1 MKQDE
6 SATQS
11 IVMKSEIF
19 DTHCHIQ
26 FDDYGLDPAD
36 VIESARL
43 AGVTRMM
50 SVGCSLHDSQQAIEM
65 ASKYDNVWASIGLH
79 PHEASRY
86 VDDESAIQSF
96 RGIANSP
103 KVVAIGE
110 TGLDYFYNHS
120 SKEDQKKMLRLQLDI
135 ASQHDLALIFHI
147 REAFDDFWEI
157 FDTYKGIRGVVH
169 SFTAGPKELAQVLER
184 GLYVGLN
191 GIITFTKNIEQLEA
205 IKSMP
210 LQSILLETD
219 APFLTPVPLR
229 GTICS
234 PEHARLTADFL
245 AKLRDE
251 SIELVASVTTQNALN
266 LFRIK

>member
-1 MKQDE
+1 
-6 SATQS
+6 
-11 IVMKSEIF
+11 
-19 DTHCHIQ
+19 
-26 FDDYGLDPAD
+26 
-36 VIESARL
+36 
-43 AGVTRMM
+43 
-50 SVGCSLHDSQQAIEM
+50 
-65 ASKYDNVWASIGLH
+65 
-79 PHEASRY
+79 
-86 VDDESAIQSF
+86 
-96 RGIANSP
+96 
-103 KVVAIGE
+103 
-110 TGLDYFYNHS
+110 
-120 SKEDQKKMLRLQLDI
+120 MLRLQLDI

-157 FDTYKGIRGVVH
+157 FDTYTGIRGVVH

-191 GIITFTKNIEQLEA
+191 GIITFTKNVEQLEA

-234 PEHARLTADFL
+234 PEHARLTAEFL
-245 AKLRDE
+245 AKIRDE
-251 SIELVASVTTQNALN
+251 SIELVASVTTLNALN